1 MPNRTLLGSTAVT
14 LWLAALTVTGPFAL
28 SPSQGKATPPPPKE
42 PVSVPRPTIVEI
54 PGGSGGVRFD
64 DLQYSS
70 RLGKILLPA
79 GKTGE
84 LDLVDPHTLAVTAIS
99 GFSTGSAGKHRWGE
113 GTTSVDE
120 GAGFLFASDRTSR
133 TVKVI
138 DPASRKIVASAPLAS
153 GPDYVRFVAPTREIW
168 VSEPGAEQIEVFRL
182 PEGPAPVPVHEAVIS
197 VPGGPESLVIDAQ
210 RGLAYTNLWKDQT
223 LAIDLRKRT
232 IVSRWPNGCEGSRGL
247 ALDAADG
254 WLFVGCAEGG
264 VSVLDLAH
272 GGKVLDHL
280 KAGEGVDI
288 IAYDPALRHLYVPG
302 ALSATLSILGVSAAG
317 KLSLLGT
324 FPTEKGCHGVA
335 AVGGKAFVPDPHG
348 GRLLV
353 MADPYPPAK

>member
-1 MPNRTLLGSTAVT
+1 
-14 LWLAALTVTGPFAL
+14 
-28 SPSQGKATPPPPKE
+28 
-42 PVSVPRPTIVEI
+42 VPRPTIVEI

>member
-1 MPNRTLLGSTAVT
+1 MSKRPLVT
-14 LWLAALTVTGPFAL
+14 GMGLALAMGTLAAARAVPPTH
-28 SPSQGKATPPPPKE
+28 GKAVPEAPPKPQVE
-42 PVSVPRPTIVEI
+42 RRVAVEI
-54 PGGSGGVRFD
+54 PGGQGGIGFD
-64 DLQYSS
+64 DLQYSPF
-70 RLGKILLPA
+70 LGKVLLPA
-79 GKTGE
+79 GLTGK
-84 LDLVDPHTLAVTAIS
+84 LDLVDPATLAITPIS
-99 GFSTGSAGKHRWGE
+99 GFSTKAAEDSRYGG

-168 VSEPGAEQIEVFRL
+168 VTEPGAEQIEIFRL
-182 PEGPAPVPVHEAVIS
+182 PEGKAPTPVHEAVIS

-210 RGLAYTNLWKDQT
+210 RGVAYTNLWKDQT

-232 IVSRWPNGCEGSRGL
+232 VVSRWPNGCEGSRGL
-247 ALDAADG
+247 ALDSADG

-264 VSVLDLAH
+264 ASVLNVAQ

-288 IAYDPALRHLYVPG
+288 IAYDPSLRHLYVPG
-302 ALSATLSILGVSAAG
+302 ARSATLSILGISTAG

-335 AVGGKAFVPDPHG
+335 AVGGKAFVPDSRG

-353 MADPYPPAK
+353 IVDPFPPAK

>member
-1 MPNRTLLGSTAVT
+1 MAKRRLLKSTGLTLALGVFAMAAGAAPPTQVKAPPLAQKETPAPVERTIL
-14 LWLAALTVTGPFAL
+14 
-28 SPSQGKATPPPPKE
+28 
-42 PVSVPRPTIVEI
+42 EI

-70 RLGKILLPA
+70 VLGKVLLPA
-79 GKTGE
+79 GKTGD

-120 GAGFLFASDRTSR
+120 GAGLLFASDRTSR

-168 VSEPGAEQIEVFRL
+168 VTEPGAEQIEIFRL
-182 PEGPAPVPVHEAVIS
+182 PEGKAPTPVHEAVIS

-210 RGLAYTNLWKDQT
+210 RGVAYTNLWKDQT

-232 IVSRWPNGCEGSRGL
+232 VVSRWPNGCEGSRGL
-247 ALDAADG
+247 ALDSADG

-264 VSVLDLAH
+264 ASVLNVAQ

-288 IAYDPALRHLYVPG
+288 IAYDPSLRHLYVPG
-302 ALSATLSILGVSAAG
+302 ARSATLSILGISTAG

-335 AVGGKAFVPDPHG
+335 AVGGKAFVPDSRG

-353 MADPYPPAK
+353 IVDPFPPAK

>member
-1 MPNRTLLGSTAVT
+1 MAKRRLLKNTGLTLALGVFAM
-14 LWLAALTVTGPFAL
+14 AAGAAPPTQV
-28 SPSQGKATPPPPKE
+28 KAPLPAQKETPA
-42 PVSVPRPTIVEI
+42 PVERAIVEI

-70 RLGKILLPA
+70 VLGKVLLPA
-79 GKTGE
+79 GKTGD

-120 GAGFLFASDRTSR
+120 GAGLLFASDRTSR

-168 VSEPGAEQIEVFRL
+168 VTEPGAEQIEIFRL

-197 VPGGPESLVIDAQ
+197 IPGGPESLVIDSK
-210 RGLAYTNLWKDQT
+210 RGVAYTNLWKDQT
-223 LAIDLRKRT
+223 LAVDLRKRT
-232 IVSRWPNGCEGSRGL
+232 IVSRWSNGCEGSRGL

-264 VSVLDLAH
+264 ASVLDVAQ

-302 ALSATLSILGVSAAG
+302 ARSATLSILGVSTTG

-335 AVGGKAFVPDPHG
+335 AVGGKAFVPDPG
-348 GRLLV
+348 EGRLLV
-353 MADPYPPAK
+353 IRDPYAASH